1 MHHVI
6 VHPSAVLIVQPL
18 GVHKLLQCNL
28 RDTIDAGDKPLSLVI
43 GFCIPAAVRNDTAQ
57 TGYALGAW
65 TVDDLHN
72 RRYDHR
78 LRFRIPES
86 KELTCP

>member
-1 MHHVI
+1 MI
-6 VHPSAVLIVQPL
+6 VHPSAVLIVQSL
-18 GVHKLLQCNL
+18 GVHELLQCNL

-43 GFCIPAAVRNDTAQ
+43 GFCITAAVRNDTAQ
-57 TGYALGAW
+57 TGYALRAG
-65 TVDDLHN
+65 TVDDFDN